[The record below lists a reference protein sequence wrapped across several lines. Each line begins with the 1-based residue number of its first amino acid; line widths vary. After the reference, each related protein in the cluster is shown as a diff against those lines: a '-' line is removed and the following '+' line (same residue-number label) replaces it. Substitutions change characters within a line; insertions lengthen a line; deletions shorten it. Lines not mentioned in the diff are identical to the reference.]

1 MSEIPMNSPDVRTL
15 VLQCSECDRYW
26 RADQPERCV
35 YCAREYGTPYFLDTH
50 RRLELFQAIQTI
62 PLDTVVDIEN
72 AQQFAEALAYHCEWY
87 DQWDPIFVQAC
98 WLAIQEHCPWASSS
112 QQQQSYP
119 RAQEKWDELLGEGGA
134 KPIPV
139 ADSQITYAA
148 LFFMLDFQDAAAYV
162 DELNEDPQ
170 ERWAAY
176 LEDRVEL
183 YGI

>member
-26 RADQPERCV
+26 RAYEIERCIQ
-35 YCAREYGTPYFLDTH
+35 CAREYGTPYFLNPQ
-50 RRLELFQAIQTI
+50 RRLDLFQAIQTI

-87 DQWDPIFVQAC
+87 DQWDPIIVQAC

-112 QQQQSYP
+112 QHSDP
-119 RAQEKWDELLGEGGA
+119 RAQEKWDELLGEFQ
-134 KPIPV
+134 PIPV
-139 ADSQITYAA
+139 ADPQITYAA
-148 LFFMLDFQDAAAYV
+148 LFFMLDFQDAAQYV